1 MTWWVWV
8 IVGVFLCVAEIATPG
23 AFYLLFFG
31 ISALLVGFLAWSNLV
46 DTTWIQILL
55 FSIIS
60 IISLIVFRR
69 WLNEKLNLKEVGGQ
83 IHTIEGEIGTAME
96 SIPSG
101 GSGKVEVRGSNWN
114 AVNQS
119 DGEIEQGQKCII
131 EQVKGVSLW
140 AKGA

>member
-69 WLNEKLNLKEVGGQ
+69 WLNEKLNLKEKEKLKNKLVY
-83 IHTIEGEIGTAME
+83 
-96 SIPSG
+96 
-101 GSGKVEVRGSNWN
+101 
-114 AVNQS
+114 
-119 DGEIEQGQKCII
+119 
-131 EQVKGVSLW
+131 
-140 AKGA
+140 